1 MAYIMSAND
10 FIAKAKDIAQNYN
23 TVYMWAVFGAPVT
36 ESIIATKTRQYPSW
50 YTASKQ
56 ASFRKLIGKD
66 YFGFDCVNL
75 IKAILWGW
83 KGDRSKTW
91 GGATYASNGVPDTN
105 ANGMITKCLNVSAS
119 NWASITPG
127 EVVWMSG
134 HIGIYIG
141 DGLAVECTPKW
152 KNRVQ
157 ITAVGNIGPKAGYN
171 TRTWTKHGKLPWI
184 NYAGAAASAPSAP
197 STLEFKVGDPIEV
210 PDEVPSKPS
219 DTKYDYEFERW
230 IGYYPGMLAETPV
243 TFESDFRE
251 VLRTYTIVF
260 KSEGEVLS
268 EMDMQY
274 GDTIV
279 PPNDPVRDSD
289 ERFDY
294 EFSGCYGY
302 LRSGRIFV
310 ETDVVVPVILAR
322 GLGYGGKPFPPDC
335 LASF

>member
-119 NWASITPG
+119 NWASMTPG

-197 STLEFKVGDPIEV
+197 STLEFKVGDIV
-210 PDEVPSKPS
+210 NFTGNVHYTTSTGS
-219 DTKYDYEFERW
+219 ASSACR
-230 IGYYPGMLAETPV
+230 PGPAKVSMIAPGKAHPYHLVHTDATSTVYGWVDASTV
-243 TFESDFRE
+243 TSSG
-251 VLRTYTIVF
+251 TW
-260 KSEGEVLS
+260 
-268 EMDMQY
+268 Q
-274 GDTIV
+274 
-279 PPNDPVRDSD
+279 VRIKAAALN
-289 ERFDY
+289 
-294 EFSGCYGY
+294 C
-302 LRSGRIFV
+302 RSGPNMNYSVVKVIKDNGGIYTV
-310 ETDVVVPVILAR
+310 DQKSGIWLHLADNSGWISSNYTEDV
-322 GLGYGGKPFPPDC
+322 
-335 LASF
+335 